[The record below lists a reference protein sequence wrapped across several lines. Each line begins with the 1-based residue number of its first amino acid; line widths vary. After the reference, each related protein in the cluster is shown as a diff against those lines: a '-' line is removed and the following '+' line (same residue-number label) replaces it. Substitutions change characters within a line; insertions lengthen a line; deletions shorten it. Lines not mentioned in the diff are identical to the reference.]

1 MKPRYDHP
9 DIKFFY
15 DMKRN
20 IHEFLEFYVDV
31 SQFGW
36 KHFASLR

>member
-15 DMKRN
+15 DMKKN
-20 IHEFLEFYVDV
+20 IHEFLKFYVDV

-36 KHFASLR
+36 KHFVALR